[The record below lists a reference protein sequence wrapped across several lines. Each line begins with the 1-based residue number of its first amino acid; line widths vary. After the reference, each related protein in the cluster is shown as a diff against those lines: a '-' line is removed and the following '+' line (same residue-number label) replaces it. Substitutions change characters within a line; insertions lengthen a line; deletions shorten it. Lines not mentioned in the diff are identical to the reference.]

1 MVNWENVPNH
11 DAYKNLLLGNGFS
24 IGISRN
30 FNYWNLLE
38 EAKSRAQMEG
48 MRFTL
53 IHLDFLSAYRPLT
66 LKKY

>member
-38 EAKSRAQMEG
+38 EAKSRAQDGRNE
-48 MRFTL
+48 